1 MKEEIRRDVK
11 LGVLEEVPPNTPT
24 TWCSRMCIQTKKK
37 GKPRRVIYLQPV
49 NRHAVRQTYIGESP
63 FEIVNEVPT
72 NTFRNT
78 VDAWNGYHSVPIK
91 EEDRHV
97 TTFIAPWGRFRYR
110 TTPQGFITAQDAYNH
125 RFDLITRD
133 FKHKKR
139 CVDDSIIWGNT
150 VEEIFMRTCEY
161 LSLTSAAGIIM
172 NSDKFK
178 FAERCV
184 EFLGLELK
192 ENSIKPGRELIN
204 SIRDFSRPQ
213 DLSSTRSWFGLIEQV
228 AWGFSKAKVME
239 PFRHLLKPKSDFK
252 WTHDLNHAFEMSK
265 EEIIQ
270 AIKHGVKTFEPNKP
284 NCLATDWSK
293 EGIGF
298 CLLQKRCEWSNL
310 TPICCPG
317 V

>member
-1 MKEEIRRDVK
+1 
-11 LGVLEEVPPNTPT
+11 
-24 TWCSRMCIQTKKK
+24 
-37 GKPRRVIYLQPV
+37 
-49 NRHAVRQTYIGESP
+49 
-63 FEIVNEVPT
+63 
-72 NTFRNT
+72 
-78 VDAWNGYHSVPIK
+78 
-91 EEDRHV
+91 
-97 TTFIAPWGRFRYR
+97 
-110 TTPQGFITAQDAYNH
+110 
-125 RFDLITRD
+125 
-133 FKHKKR
+133 
-139 CVDDSIIWGNT
+139 
-150 VEEIFMRTCEY
+150 MRTCEY

-192 ENSIKPGRELIN
+192 ENSIKTGGELIN

-317 V
+317 VWE